1 MKYNKIE
8 KSLLAIFSITK
19 FTHILDFMIM
29 MPLGPRLMKEFEIS
43 PAEFSWLIAS
53 YTISAG
59 ISVLISSLFV
69 DGFKRKPLL
78 LFVYGGFIL
87 GTLGCGLAINFY
99 TLLIAR
105 MIAGVFGGILN
116 ALILSTVGDF
126 FPLEK
131 RAGAMGIVLS
141 AFSLASALGVP
152 IALCVANMG
161 EWNWPFL
168 LLVIVSLPILLSMYY
183 ILPDFK
189 VKIVEKSSSLE
200 NSFRHNFT
208 DAAPALF
215 MNIALILG
223 QFMIIPMISP
233 YMVGNNGLTN
243 NDLVYIYLLGG
254 LATMLTGPYIGR
266 LADKK
271 GHLFIFR
278 WAAIFS
284 LVPIILITQISQGS
298 IGLVLFVTTLFF
310 IFISGRVIPS
320 VTIVVSSVLPQFR
333 ASFTSVNTAL
343 QQFSAGVA
351 ALLTGIFI
359 SEMEQGKNIA
369 PKLAGFDYVGYCA
382 LGLTC
387 LAIAISF
394 KIKAAKS

>member
-59 ISVLISSLFV
+59 VAVLISSLFV

-333 ASFTSVNTAL
+333 ASFTSINTAL

>member
-59 ISVLISSLFV
+59 VAVLISSLFV

>member
-8 KSLLAIFSITK
+8 KSLLALFSITK

-59 ISVLISSLFV
+59 VAVLISSLFV

-254 LATMLTGPYIGR
+254 LVTMLTGPYIGR

>member
-59 ISVLISSLFV
+59 IAVLISSLFV

-168 LLVIVSLPILLSMYY
+168 LLVIVSLPILLSMYF

-284 LVPIILITQISQGS
+284 LVPIILITQISQVS

>member
-1 MKYNKIE
+1 
-8 KSLLAIFSITK
+8 
-19 FTHILDFMIM
+19 MIM

>member
-1 MKYNKIE
+1 
-8 KSLLAIFSITK
+8 
-19 FTHILDFMIM
+19 
-29 MPLGPRLMKEFEIS
+29 
-43 PAEFSWLIAS
+43 
-53 YTISAG
+53 
-59 ISVLISSLFV
+59 
-69 DGFKRKPLL
+69 
-78 LFVYGGFIL
+78 
-87 GTLGCGLAINFY
+87 
-99 TLLIAR
+99 
-105 MIAGVFGGILN
+105 
-116 ALILSTVGDF
+116 
-126 FPLEK
+126 
-131 RAGAMGIVLS
+131 
-141 AFSLASALGVP
+141 
-152 IALCVANMG
+152 
-161 EWNWPFL
+161 
-168 LLVIVSLPILLSMYY
+168 
-183 ILPDFK
+183 
-189 VKIVEKSSSLE
+189 
-200 NSFRHNFT
+200 
-208 DAAPALF
+208 
-215 MNIALILG
+215 LILG

-254 LATMLTGPYIGR
+254 LVTMLTGPYIGR